1 MRTVSMKKTPTPLV
15 FAKYNFSTVIVLPP
29 DEVIEYLVVPDKPRW
44 FVHRE
49 GNHTFSVVPIKLMGQ
64 KGKKVTP
71 WDGATNVQ
79 AIVKSGNP
87 YPFHFQQVLTEQ
99 FDSVI
104 NVENDIAPKPKE
116 VSECDLDMKLRLTA
130 ATDRETKQ
138 QHQIEQL
145 NTDLKGKVEP
155 ADFVSSVHDNYE
167 IPRGLKKDP
176 FKVQRIYSH
185 EGFTYIRSSAW
196 RQPAFYEKSGKEKRH
211 VDYQNRE
218 GVYIIPG
225 EVHEG
230 CMVIGKHT
238 ECFKRKG

>member
-1 MRTVSMKKTPTPLV
+1 MRTVKMDSVPVIYTRH
-15 FAKYNFSTVIVLPP
+15 NFSTVINLPS
-29 DEVIEYLVVPDKPRW
+29 DEVIEYLVYGDKAHW
-44 FVHRE
+44 FIERQSKHI
-49 GNHTFSVVPIKLMGQ
+49 FSVVPLKSLAAP
-64 KGKKVTP
+64 KSKKAVA
-71 WDGATNVQ
+71 WSGETNVQ
-79 AIVKSGNP
+79 AITKSGTT
-87 YPFHFQQVLTEQ
+87 YPFHLQQVESGK
-99 FDSVI
+99 FDGII
-104 NVENDIAPKPKE
+104 NVSGTEAPVAKKE
-116 VSECDLDMKLRLTA
+116 VSECDLDMKLKLTA
-130 ATDRETKQ
+130 ATDKETRQ

-155 ADFVSSVHDNYE
+155 ADFVSSVHDNYD

-176 FKVQRIYSH
+176 FKVQRIYSR
-185 EGFTYIRSSAW
+185 EGLTYIRSSAW
-196 RQPAFYEKSGKEKRH
+196 RQPAFYEKAGKEKRH